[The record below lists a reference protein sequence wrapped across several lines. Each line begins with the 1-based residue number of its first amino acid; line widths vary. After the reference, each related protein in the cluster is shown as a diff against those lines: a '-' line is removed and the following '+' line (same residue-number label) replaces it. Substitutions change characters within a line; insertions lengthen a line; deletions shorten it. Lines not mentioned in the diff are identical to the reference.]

1 MNKLLRFVFMAVLAM
16 SFSSLFATNV
26 TINTNSSSTTWTTE
40 TDKKYSG
47 VIGNFKIT
55 CSKGTATS
63 LGNAASSDYIQIKK
77 NNVLTIEETSGLA
90 ITKVVLH
97 VTQGATIKVNGT
109 SISKAT
115 DNTFTWGGKNTTKF
129 EALNE
134 GTPIKLTSID
144 ITYGAADPNVVAAP
158 TFDAVTPFV
167 GKGLVTIKGAE
178 GSVVYYTTDGSVPT
192 TSSLNNGTSSVD
204 VEVTETTTIK
214 AIAVKNGKESVMVS
228 KEFVCYQIKTIA
240 QLNELTS
247 DLKNVALKLTNAK
260 VVYDYYKGYYVYVR
274 EGEYAVRF
282 DGIFFGN
289 TAISNL
295 SNYVVN
301 GTVLVDFAKNFG
313 DCTLTANKE
322 TKVSDLTLTES
333 SEVAQPVVT
342 TIPELLEKKHVE
354 DLIAL
359 KSVTITSRK
368 ENYSTVYDL
377 TDESG
382 NVVTAPS
389 CMSDDLSA
397 KADDGNK
404 YDVKAIFESVNDEG
418 KPQLTLLGFYE
429 IANGITSVTRQE
441 SNSYATIYNMS
452 GQRVGKSYKGLVVKA
467 GKKYIAK

>member
-40 TDKKYSG
+40 TDKYSG

-55 CSKGTATS
+55 CSKGTATG

-77 NNVLTIEETSGLA
+77 NNVLTIEETSGLV

-109 SISKAT
+109 SISNAT
-115 DNTFTWGGKNTTKF
+115 DKTFTWGGENTTKF

-134 GTPIKLTSID
+134 GIPIKLTSID
-144 ITYGAADPNVVAAP
+144 ITYGAADPNAVAAP
-158 TFDAVTPFV
+158 TFEAVTPFV
-167 GKGLVTIKGAE
+167 GKGLVTIKGVE

-204 VEVTETTTIK
+204 VEITETTTIK
-214 AIAVKNGKESVMVS
+214 AIALKGGKESEMVS
-228 KEFVCYQIKTIA
+228 KEFVCYQFKTIA
-240 QLNELTS
+240 ELNELTT
-247 DLKNVALKLTNAK
+247 DINNVAVKLTNAK
-260 VVYDYYKGYYVYVR
+260 VVYDYFKGYYVYVR

-282 DGIFFGN
+282 DDIFYGK
-289 TAISNL
+289 TPIANL
-295 SNYVVN
+295 NNYVVN

-322 TKVSDLTLTES
+322 TMVSDLTLTES

-389 CMSDDLSA
+389 CMSNDLSA
-397 KADDGNK
+397 KANDGNK
-404 YDVKAIFESVNDEG
+404 YDVKAIFESVSQEG

-429 IANGITSVTRQE
+429 SASGITSVTRQE
-441 SNSYATIYNMS
+441 LDCDATIYNMS

>member
-1 MNKLLRFVFMAVLAM
+1 MEQVYLKQPIIL
-16 SFSSLFATNV
+16 
-26 TINTNSSSTTWTTE
+26 
-40 TDKKYSG
+40 
-47 VIGNFKIT
+47 
-55 CSKGTATS
+55 S
-63 LGNAASSDYIQIKK
+63 LG
-77 NNVLTIEETSGLA
+77 
-90 ITKVVLH
+90 
-97 VTQGATIKVNGT
+97 
-109 SISKAT
+109 
-115 DNTFTWGGKNTTKF
+115 GGNTTKF

-144 ITYGAADPNVVAAP
+144 ITYGSADPNVVAAP
-158 TFDAVTPFV
+158 TFEAVTPFV

-192 TSSLNNGTSSVD
+192 TSSLNNGTSSVN

-214 AIAVKNGKESVMVS
+214 AIAVKNGKESQMVS
-228 KEFVCYQIKTIA
+228 KEFVCYQLKSIA

-260 VVYDYYKGYYVYVR
+260 VVYDYFKGYYVYVR

-282 DGIFFGN
+282 DGIFYGN

-342 TIPELLEKKHVE
+342 TIPEVLENKHVE

-359 KSVTITSRK
+359 KNVTITSRK

-377 TDESG
+377 TDEAG

-389 CMSDDLSA
+389 CLSADVSA
-397 KADDGNK
+397 KAGDGNK
-404 YDVKAIFESVNDEG
+404 YDVKAIFDSVSQEG

-441 SNSYATIYNMS
+441 SNSDVTIYNMS

>member
-40 TDKKYSG
+40 TDKYSG
-47 VIGNFKIT
+47 VIGNFKVT
-55 CSKGTATS
+55 CSIGTGS
-63 LGNAASSDYIQIKK
+63 VLGNATPPAYIQIQKG
-77 NNVLTIEETSGLA
+77 NVLTIEETSGLA

-97 VTQGATIKVNGT
+97 VKQGATIKVNGT

-144 ITYGAADPNVVAAP
+144 ITYGAADPNAVAAP
-158 TFDAVTPFV
+158 TFEAVTPFV
-167 GKGLVTIKGAE
+167 GKGLVTIKGVE

-214 AIAVKNGKESVMVS
+214 VIAVKNGKESVMVS

-322 TKVSDLTLTES
+322 TKISDLTLTES

-441 SNSYATIYNMS
+441 SNSDATIYNMS

-467 GKKYIAK
+467 GRKYIAK

>member
-1 MNKLLRFVFMAVLAM
+1 MNKILRFVFMAVLAM

-134 GTPIKLTSID
+134 GTPIKLTPID

-274 EGEYAVRF
+274 EGEYAVCF

-404 YDVKAIFESVNDEG
+404 YDVKAIFESVNNEG

-441 SNSYATIYNMS
+441 SNSDATIYNMS
-452 GQRVGKSYKGLVVKA
+452 GQRVGSSYKGLVVKA

>member
-40 TDKKYSG
+40 KDKYSG

-55 CSKGTATS
+55 CSKGTATG
-63 LGNAASSDYIQIKK
+63 LGNAASADYIQIKN

-90 ITKVVLH
+90 ITKVVFH
-97 VTQGATIKVNGT
+97 VKQGATIKVNGT

-192 TSSLNNGTSSVD
+192 TSSLNNGTSSVN

-214 AIAVKNGKESVMVS
+214 AIAVKNGKESQMVS
-228 KEFVCYQIKTIA
+228 KEFVCYQLKSIA

-247 DLKNVALKLTNAK
+247 NLKNVALKLTNAK
-260 VVYDYYKGYYVYVR
+260 VVYDYFKGYYVYVR

-282 DGIFFGN
+282 DGIFYGN
-289 TAISNL
+289 TTISNL

-322 TKVSDLTLTES
+322 TKISDLTLTES

-359 KSVTITSRK
+359 KSVTITSRM

-389 CMSDDLSA
+389 CMSNDLSA
-397 KADDGNK
+397 KANDGNK
-404 YDVKAIFESVNDEG
+404 YDVKAIFDSVNDEG

-441 SNSYATIYNMS
+441 SNSDAKIYNMS

>member
-1 MNKLLRFVFMAVLAM
+1 MEQVYLKQPIIL
-16 SFSSLFATNV
+16 
-26 TINTNSSSTTWTTE
+26 
-40 TDKKYSG
+40 
-47 VIGNFKIT
+47 
-55 CSKGTATS
+55 S
-63 LGNAASSDYIQIKK
+63 LG
-77 NNVLTIEETSGLA
+77 
-90 ITKVVLH
+90 
-97 VTQGATIKVNGT
+97 
-109 SISKAT
+109 
-115 DNTFTWGGKNTTKF
+115 GGNTTKF

-144 ITYGAADPNVVAAP
+144 ITYGSADPNVVAAP

-204 VEVTETTTIK
+204 VEITETTTIK
-214 AIAVKNGKESVMVS
+214 AIAVKNGKESVMGS
-228 KEFVCYQIKTIA
+228 KDFICYQVKTIA
-240 QLNELTS
+240 QLNELTT
-247 DLKNVALKLTNAK
+247 DLSNVALKLTNAK
-260 VVYDYYKGYYVYVR
+260 VVYDFLGYYIYVR

-282 DGIFFGN
+282 DGVFSGKTGI
-289 TAISNL
+289 ANL
-295 SNYVVN
+295 KNYVVN
-301 GTVLVDFAKNFG
+301 GTILVNFVKNFG
-313 DCTLTANKE
+313 DCTLAANND
-322 TKVSDLTLTES
+322 TKITDLTLTES
-333 SEVAQPVVT
+333 SEEAEPVVT
-342 TIPELLEKKHVE
+342 TIPEVLAKKHIE

-389 CMSDDLSA
+389 CLSADVSA
-397 KADDGNK
+397 KAGDGNK
-404 YDVKAIFESVNDEG
+404 YDVKAIFDSVSQEG

-441 SNSYATIYNMS
+441 SNSDATIYNMS

>member
-1 MNKLLRFVFMAVLAM
+1 M
-16 SFSSLFATNV
+16 
-26 TINTNSSSTTWTTE
+26 
-40 TDKKYSG
+40 G
-47 VIGNFKIT
+47 
-55 CSKGTATS
+55 
-63 LGNAASSDYIQIKK
+63 
-77 NNVLTIEETSGLA
+77 
-90 ITKVVLH
+90 
-97 VTQGATIKVNGT
+97 
-109 SISKAT
+109 
-115 DNTFTWGGKNTTKF
+115 GGKNTTKF

-144 ITYGAADPNVVAAP
+144 ITYGAADPNVVAVP

-192 TSSLNNGTSSVD
+192 TSSLNNGTSSVN

-214 AIAVKNGKESVMVS
+214 AIAVKNGKESQMVS

-240 QLNELTS
+240 QLNELTT
-247 DLKNVALKLTNAK
+247 DLNNVAVKLTNAK
-260 VVYDYYKGYYVYVR
+260 VVYDYFKGYYVYVR

-359 KSVTITSRK
+359 KSVTITSRE
-368 ENYSTVYDL
+368 ENSQPVYDL

-404 YDVKAIFESVNDEG
+404 YDVKAIFESVNNEG

-441 SNSYATIYNMS
+441 SNSDVTIYNMS